1 MKYKYLAIIALTSA
15 VTAPSALSQ
24 TTDGVLDDTS
34 TGQVDINLQVLDS
47 VEITG
52 LNDISFGTYGGSDTG
67 PRGIS
72 EGYCVYVNGAGDYD
86 ITASSTNGPA
96 TNDAT
101 QFHLVGGTLLDEIM
115 YTVKFVGA
123 ASGASSASVTNY
135 ADKSATFAGS
145 SRRDCSGSDNAQLH
159 IDITEQELRDA
170 STDTYQ
176 DTLILLVSPV

>member
-24 TTDGVLDDTS
+24 TTQGTLDATS
-34 TGQVDINLQVLDS
+34 EGQVQINLEVLDS
-47 VEITG
+47 VQITG

-86 ITASSTNGPA
+86 ITATSSNGAA
-96 TNDAT
+96 TDDTAK
-101 QFHLVGGTLLDEIM
+101 FHLVGGTSSDEIM

-135 ADKSATFAGS
+135 SETSATFAGS
-145 SRRDCSGSDNAQLH
+145 NLRDCSGSDNAQLH